1 MKKIPVIIV
10 VVTLCAWVRCTNPTV
25 AGGDVTDTGNAR
37 VAARIVTTGG
47 TSAAGATLRL
57 RRSDYLSPVPGLAK
71 RAGIIGADATTDSA
85 GRFEI
90 PGIEPGEYRIEI
102 SDSTLKQAV
111 LLDCVVGDGDTAD
124 LGIDTLRPFAVV
136 RGTVERTAQPSVPGY
151 VQIAGLERLALT
163 DPDGRYTID
172 DLPAGMMKLRI
183 VSQGSPAV
191 DPLILDSI
199 TTVPGDTTVV
209 PPGGRQFSKR
219 LYLNTTASG
228 AGISEDVTGFPLLV
242 RLSSDT
248 LGNPGSIAFD
258 FGRALDSG
266 RDVRFTRPDGTLL
279 PYEIEQWDAAA
290 QSAAIWVRMDTV
302 HANDSTQYLIMHW
315 GASTG
320 SAPPPQS
327 NSAAVFDTADGF
339 EGVWHL
345 AEQAPGAGNPDIFKD
360 ATAHNFHGTDNI
372 SATGRD
378 GVIGNGHEF
387 GGEQAGDWIDLG
399 HNRDFLTGAAGATLE
414 AWVKLDTAN
423 TFYYFLSHSVGAP
436 VDGDS
441 SRALLFTNIHGIP
454 GIGGRSV
461 DSAKVT
467 SQGGGD
473 TLPAGSWHYL
483 AGVIDYAGDSLVLYI
498 DGVRVGRRIV
508 DFPTTRTPSTPSQF
522 GAVGASDKGDR
533 HYVDGF
539 MDEVRTQK
547 TVRSASWIKLC
558 YESQRPQQ
566 TVVEGR

>member
-1 MKKIPVIIV
+1 MKKLPAIIV

-37 VAARIVTTGG
+37 VAARIVTPGG
-47 TSAAGATLRL
+47 TGVFGATVRL
-57 RRSDYLSPVPGLAK
+57 RRSDYLSPVPGPAK
-71 RAGIIGADATTDSA
+71 RRGLIGADATTDSS

-90 PGIEPGEYRIEI
+90 VGIEPGEYRLEI
-102 SDSTLKQAV
+102 SHAASRQAV
-111 LLDCVVGDGDTAD
+111 LLDCVIGRGDTAD
-124 LGIDTLRPFAVV
+124 LGTDTLRPFAVV
-136 RGTVERTAQPSVPGY
+136 SGTVDRAVQPTAVRY
-151 VQIAGLERLALT
+151 IQIAGLERLALARS
-163 DPDGRYTID
+163 DGRYRFAN
-172 DLPAGMMKLRI
+172 LPAGMLQLRI
-183 VSQGSPAV
+183 VSPDTQAV
-191 DPLILDSI
+191 APVTIDSV
-199 TTVPGDTTVV
+199 TAVSGDTTVV
-209 PPGGRQFSKR
+209 APAGWQLSKR

-228 AGISEDVTGFPLLV
+228 AGISDNVAGFPLLV
-242 RLSSDT
+242 RLASDT
-248 LGNPGSIAFD
+248 MHNPGSIRFD
-258 FGRALDSG
+258 FGGAGDSG
-266 RDVRFTRPDGTLL
+266 EDLRFTKPDGTLL
-279 PYEIEQWDAAA
+279 PYEIEHWDAAA
-290 QSAAIWVRMDTV
+290 QTAAVWVRIDTV
-302 HANDSTQYLIMHW
+302 RGNDSTQYLIMHW
-315 GASTG
+315 ANPAAAS
-320 SAPPPQS
+320 AS
-327 NSAAVFDTADGF
+327 NSEAVFDTTDGF

-345 AEQAPGAGNPDIFKD
+345 AEQAPGVGNPDIFKD

-372 SATGRD
+372 SATGRE
-378 GVIGNGHEF
+378 GIIGNGHEF
-387 GGEQAGDWIDLG
+387 AGEQAGDWIDLG

-414 AWVKLDTAN
+414 AWVKLDSAN

-441 SRALLFTNIHGIP
+441 SRALLYTNIHGIP

-522 GAVGASDKGDR
+522 GAIGASDKGDR

-547 TVRSASWIKLC
+547 TVRSASWVRLC
-558 YESQRPQQ
+558 YENQRLGQR
-566 TVVEGR
+566 VVDGR